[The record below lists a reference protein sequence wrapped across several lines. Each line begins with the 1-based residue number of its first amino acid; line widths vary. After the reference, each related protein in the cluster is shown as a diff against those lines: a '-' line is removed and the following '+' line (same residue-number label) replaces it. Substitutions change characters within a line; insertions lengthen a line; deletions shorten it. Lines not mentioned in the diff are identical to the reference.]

1 MQIHVAIYKWKAGS
15 SPESIENALA
25 KVKEVR
31 NRVPGLLGIFVG
43 PNTSK
48 YGEGYTHAIVVVGE
62 DEAALA
68 AYRSD
73 SLHQEAASEIDS
85 MEDAGIGVDL
95 TDRL

>member
-1 MQIHVAIYKWKAGS
+1 MQVHVAIYKWKPGT
-15 SPESIENALA
+15 SPASIDNALA

-48 YGEGYTHAIVVVGE
+48 YGEGYTHAIVVIGE
-62 DEAALA
+62 DGAALA
-68 AYRSD
+68 AYRKD
-73 SLHQEAASEIDS
+73 SLHEEAAAEIDS